1 MHVFEFVVFVV
12 VIGALASMFKSW
24 LKHKENHSNS
34 GTEQSSARIDAL
46 EARIEVLERIVTDK
60 AEKLKDD
67 INNL

>member
-1 MHVFEFVVFVV
+1 MQIFEFLVAVV
-12 VIGALASMFKSW
+12 VIGTLASMFRSW
-24 LKHKENHSNS
+24 LKHKENHSNAEP
-34 GTEQSSARIDAL
+34 EQSSTRIDAL